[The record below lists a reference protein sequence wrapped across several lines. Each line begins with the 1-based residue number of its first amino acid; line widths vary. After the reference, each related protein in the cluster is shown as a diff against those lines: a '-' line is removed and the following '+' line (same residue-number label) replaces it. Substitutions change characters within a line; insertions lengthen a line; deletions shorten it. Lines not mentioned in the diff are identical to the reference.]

1 MIVAVVYVNKV
12 THMTLVKHPIPEIA
26 ANTGSKQRQSNV
38 NKSMLTRTKQE
49 NHRDH
54 YQCDN

>member
-1 MIVAVVYVNKV
+1 
-12 THMTLVKHPIPEIA
+12 MTVVKHPIPEIA

-38 NKSMLTRTKQE
+38 NQSMLTRTKKE
-49 NHRDH
+49 NAGDH